1 MTLQQMYYITQV
13 ARYRSYSEAAKALFV
28 SQSTLSLAIKDAE
41 TELHISI
48 FDRSNKGIE
57 LTEEG
62 TDFLT
67 RIQDILDRSKNLEE
81 YYLHRQLLGMR
92 FSVSAQ
98 RLAFSVRAFNRLPR
112 PFNRFRVVVRHK
124 NSPLSI
130 AVDLP
135 SAWDG

>member
-41 TELHISI
+41 SELHISI
-48 FDRSNKGIE
+48 FDRSNRGIE

-81 YYLHRQLLGMR
+81 YYLHR
-92 FSVSAQ
+92 
-98 RLAFSVRAFNRLPR
+98 
-112 PFNRFRVVVRHK
+112 
-124 NSPLSI
+124 
-130 AVDLP
+130 
-135 SAWDG
+135 